1 MAFYEVI
8 RYQSDVTNWLLYKHP
23 VDEFNNK
30 SRLIVSPGQ
39 VAIIVHNG
47 KIEKICEDGT
57 FKINS
62 ELLPFLKGFTK
73 AFFGGA
79 NPYPIEIYFINK
91 ALKLNVYW
99 GTSDPIKLTDPKYQI
114 VINVRARGQLG
125 VRLTEYQY
133 FYQTLIGTL
142 MKNSLITFDIIQE
155 FFRGKTNQIVKK
167 RLSTFI
173 IENKISFLEIEPK
186 IDEIQKSIFD
196 ELKEEIVKFGF
207 DLVNLSVES
216 INVPDEDFDKLN
228 EILHKK
234 AAYEQLGDQ
243 VYRTTRGYDVLEAGA
258 SNNGSAAAMMGI
270 GMGMNMGN
278 QMSGTSIIPPQENAK
293 TAKAFEEPKEKCP
306 SCGAFIQ
313 PNAKFCAE
321 CGAKILRNCPDC
333 GTAVSPNQK
342 FCPQCGKALYKKEN

>member
-73 AFFGGA
+73 AFFGGT
-79 NPYPIEIYFINK
+79 NPYPIEIYFVNK
-91 ALKLNVYW
+91 ILKLNVYW

-125 VRLTEYQY
+125 LRLTDYQY

-142 MKNSLITFDIIQE
+142 MKNSLITFDIIEE
-155 FFRGKTNQIVKK
+155 FFRGKTNQVIKK
-167 RLSTFI
+167 NLSSYI
-173 IENKISFLEIEPK
+173 LNNKISFLEIEPR
-186 IDEIQKSIFD
+186 IDDIQQEIEK
-196 ELKEEIVKFGF
+196 ELREEFVTFGF
-207 DLVNLSVES
+207 DLVNLSIES
-216 INVPDEDFDKLN
+216 INVPDNDLEKLN
-228 EILHKK
+228 DILHKK
-234 AAYEQLGDQ
+234 AEYEQLGDQ

-258 SNNGSAAAMMGI
+258 SNNNSAAAMMGI
-270 GMGMNMGN
+270 GMGMNMSN
-278 QMSGTSIIPPQENAK
+278 QMGGTSIIPPANNDAPK
-293 TAKAFEEPKEKCP
+293 KEEKSEACPK
-306 SCGAFIQ
+306 CGAPIDA
-313 PNAKFCAE
+313 NTKFCPE
-321 CGAKILRNCPDC
+321 CGFKIVRNCPEC
-333 GTAVSPNQK
+333 GTPVSPNQK
-342 FCPQCGKALYKKEN
+342 FCPECGKALFKKED

>member
-8 RYQSDVTNWLLYKHP
+8 RYESSVTNWLLYKHP

-293 TAKAFEEPKEKCP
+293 TAKVEEEPKEKCP
-306 SCGAFIQ
+306 LCGAFIQ

-342 FCPQCGKALYKKEN
+342 FCPECGKALYKKEN